1 MHSEWTV
8 LYETWTIVFKT
19 VKLHIVLV
27 FCGKTLYS
35 FMWNLKRVFGIVV
48 YAIVFRP
55 DRFKVRVLGFDRVVR
70 VIFLKK
76 IKITSF

>member
-1 MHSEWTV
+1 MTDWKTKNFKDQKGKIRKKKMHSEWTV

-48 YAIVFRP
+48 NAI
-55 DRFKVRVLGFDRVVR
+55 
-70 VIFLKK
+70 I
-76 IKITSF
+76 